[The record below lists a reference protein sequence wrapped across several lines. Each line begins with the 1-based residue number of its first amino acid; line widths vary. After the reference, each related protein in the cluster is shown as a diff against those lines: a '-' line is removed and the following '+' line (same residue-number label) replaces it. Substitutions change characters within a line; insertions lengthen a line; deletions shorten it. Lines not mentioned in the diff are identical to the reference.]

1 MVTGGLSEDRK
12 GVEKGYPVQKITS
25 PMSFSAWLFKKE
37 MVLVWGLRVVIP
49 GMSLDVGTDVLLM
62 LVL

>member
-1 MVTGGLSEDRK
+1 MVTGGLSEDGK
-12 GVEKGYPVQKITS
+12 GVEMWYPVQKITS
-25 PMSFSAWLFKKE
+25 SMSFSVWLFKKE
-37 MVLVWGLRVVIP
+37 TVLVWGLRVVIP